1 MSSIKPKINIK
12 KTETTEPSIYGMK
25 IKKSSMGEGPGKW
38 SVYIVPD
45 FYYGIT
51 EKICYLSEN

>member
-1 MSSIKPKINIK
+1 
-12 KTETTEPSIYGMK
+12 MK

-45 FYYGIT
+45 FYYGII